1 MSLYLIVPLLA
12 CVVSTI
18 LATTILA
25 RSQGDRA
32 HRLAALLVSSATVWA
47 FYEVLW
53 NVQTHPA
60 AVLSLVKASA
70 VGWVWIGPLSLQL
83 FLQVTGE
90 PAPRVRR
97 ALPLLYAA
105 SLTFLLIDWFTPWVH
120 SDAVRTSWGWTYE
133 SGPAFPLF
141 YAHTLVCLAIALNI
155 GRRAYRVSL
164 SPGERHQARWLAVGI
179 FSVLIAGSLTDG
191 VLPALG
197 VQLPRLGTAAL
208 TAIGGMI
215 AWTFHRYGYSLLA
228 PGTFADEI
236 LDTLRDGVALLRPDG
251 RIRSVNG
258 AMVSLLGSSVGRL
271 DGSRLTDRIAGLPS
285 DLSTELTERQCELIS
300 DSGGRLPVSVS
311 STLLRDKRGAAI
323 GLVLVVRDL
332 REIVSLRDR
341 LTLSGR
347 LAAVGQLAAG
357 IAHEINNPLAFV
369 RANLGMLRENWSTLE
384 VMVEKATEPAES
396 AVALAEGEEL
406 IDESLEGVDR
416 AVAIVRDVMG
426 LAHAGRG
433 RREAA
438 DLNALLDG
446 VLRIAAPQLRQRGR
460 IEKRY
465 GAIPPLLCEPQ
476 ELQQVFLNLVVNA
489 SQAIE
494 PTGTIRI
501 TTQSEGDWA
510 VVCVEDDGSGISAE
524 LLERIFDPFFTTKP
538 VGEGTGLGLGIAFEI
553 VRWHGGDIAV
563 ESQPGRGSRF
573 RVRLPIHADT
583 IEPPA

>member
-12 CVVSTI
+12 CVVSAI

-25 RSQGDRA
+25 RSPVDRA
-32 HRLAALLVSSATVWA
+32 HLLAALLVSSDTEWA

-553 VRWHGGDIAV
+553 VRWHGGDITV